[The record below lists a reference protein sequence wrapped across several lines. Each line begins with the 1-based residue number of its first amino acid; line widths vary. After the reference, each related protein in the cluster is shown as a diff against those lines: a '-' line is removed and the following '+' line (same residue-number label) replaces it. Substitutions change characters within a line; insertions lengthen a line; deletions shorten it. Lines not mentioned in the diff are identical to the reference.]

1 MSFCFDESL
10 FKGVDMNEHLRL
22 YHTTDDKYKGIIFN
36 QQHQLVVSNFPVP
49 EEVIVEAGESNIANL
64 KFPMELTHSVE
75 GTLIRLFYYNDE
87 WQMATSSRLDAYT
100 SFWSARQ
107 SFGKQFEEYVEAITG
122 TPFEVFLCSLDTHQ
136 RYFFLLP
143 TSGLNRLG
151 KTHDEPVKRIYLVAV
166 QTADNKMLY
175 GSDLPGERNAWSYL
189 VQTLVES
196 NEELL
201 DCCQRN
207 PMIYYAPNLEKVVK
221 YVSVEYAERCKLR
234 NNNQDII
241 AQYFELLRTDPEQ
254 ATQLRA
260 SYPEA
265 NLEHYSKQL
274 NMVVNY
280 IHKNYYNRYVK
291 KEYTIVPKVYFEWM
305 KRCHEQ
311 YLQTREKT
319 TVQQVYQMI
328 IKQDPKRIISL
339 IRNFSY

>member
-1 MSFCFDESL
+1 
-10 FKGVDMNEHLRL
+10 MNEHLRL

-36 QQHQLVVSNFPVP
+36 QQHQLIVSNFPVP
-49 EEVIVEAGESNIANL
+49 EEVVVQGKPEMLGLS
-64 KFPMELTHSVE
+64 FPLDLVHSVE
-75 GTLIRLFYYNDE
+75 GTLIRLFYYNEE
-87 WQMATSSRLDAYT
+87 WHMATSSRLDAYT

-107 SFGKQFEEYVEAITG
+107 SFGKQFEEYVETITG
-122 TPFEVFLCSLDTHQ
+122 TPFEVFLCSLDIQ
-136 RYFFLLP
+136 QKYFFLLP

-151 KTHDEPVKRIYLVAV
+151 KVQDEPVKRIYLVAV
-166 QTADNKMLY
+166 QTADNKLLY
-175 GSDLPGERNAWSYL
+175 GSELPEERNVWSYL
-189 VQTLVES
+189 VRTMVDS
-196 NEELL
+196 WEELL
-201 DCCQRN
+201 ECCQRN
-207 PMIYYAPNLEKVVK
+207 PMIYYAPGLEKIVK
-221 YVSVEYAERCKLR
+221 YVSAEYAQQCKLR
-234 NNNQDII
+234 NNNQDIL

-260 SYPEA
+260 TYPEA

-305 KRCHEQ
+305 KKCHEH
-311 YLQTREKT
+311 YLETREKT